1 MARFA
6 VKPPTEVRLSELQSL
21 YLASRDPTSPMD
33 SEHYQTMFS
42 ELMPYIRSLILKQTT
57 GKIYL
62 PPEVV
67 QDAVVEVA
75 IKFMELY
82 KRPDFKIAS
91 SFAGYLHLKILET
104 LYGAKKIK
112 DDQVL
117 SLNSLVDASNSKS
130 SELGE
135 LGDTLKFTLLSEIQ
149 TQRMQQDPA
158 EYLFEKNHY
167 AIKTASSLVPDIF
180 ASTTSLRE
188 AIHLSVGLLLFIRKT
203 RYPKY
208 YEEYLNDNER
218 DALDLS
224 IWELRKRLEGSAD

>member
-6 VKPPTEVRLSELQSL
+6 VKPPTEVRLSELQAQ
-21 YLASRDPTSPMD
+21 YLTTRDAKNPTD
-33 SEHYQTMFS
+33 SEFYQQMFV

-57 GKIYL
+57 GKVYL

-91 SFAGYLHLKILET
+91 SFAGYIHLKILET

-112 DDQVL
+112 DDAVL
-117 SLNSLVDASNSKS
+117 SLNSLVDATTSRGT
-130 SELGE
+130 ELGE
-135 LGDTLKFTLLSEIQ
+135 LADTLKFTLLSEAQ
-149 TQRMQQDPA
+149 TRRQQEDPA
-158 EYLFEKNHY
+158 DYLFEKSGY
-167 AIKTASSLVPDIF
+167 AVKTASSLVPDVF
-180 ASTTSLRE
+180 SSTTSLKE

-203 RYPKY
+203 RYTKF
-208 YEEYLNDNER
+208 YEDYLNDNER
-218 DALDLS
+218 EALDLS
-224 IWELRKRLEGSAD
+224 IWELRKRLEGTD